1 MLPLETSHLHTSFD
15 QVIVQDLIF
24 VALNMM
30 DTYLYSMVRSRIF
43 IPSTDLWHFGLSILI
58 FFACTRNSHASNQFR
73 SSACVGE

>member
-1 MLPLETSHLHTSFD
+1 MLPLETCHLHTTFN
-15 QVIVQDLIF
+15 QMILQDLIF

-30 DTYLYSMVRSRIF
+30 DTYRYLYCTVRYQHS
-43 IPSTDLWHFGLSILI
+43 LSVLI